1 LLVYSV
7 KTRVIH
13 PRDDLV
19 ELAISCALK
28 SGNPIRDSDIVVFS
42 AKVVGTAQGRLVD
55 LTKVVPSK
63 EALDLTSRYN
73 LEPSFAEQV
82 VNEADLIIGGVD
94 HAVLTLKRG
103 ILVPN
108 AGVDQS
114 NAPIGYASLWPSD
127 PQASAEEMYKEFKD
141 RDLNVG
147 VLIIDSWILPLRI
160 GSSAVALG
168 VAGFIPVVDLR
179 GTVDLFGREMRLKR
193 VAVADNIAS
202 SSNFVMGETL
212 ESTPIAV
219 VREAP
224 VVFEVGH
231 KADEL
236 IMPADEC
243 LIMKSLR
250 KDLTYAIMNAP
261 VASSNLKAD
270 TL

>member
-1 LLVYSV
+1 MLVYGV

-13 PRDDLV
+13 PGDVLV
-19 ELAISCALK
+19 EVAIHGAHE
-28 SGNPIRDSDIVVFS
+28 SGNPIMDRDVVVFS

-55 LTKVVPSK
+55 LSRVVPSN
-63 EALDLTSRYN
+63 EALELTRRYN

-82 VNEADLIIGGVD
+82 VKEADSIIGGVD

-114 NAPIGYASLWPSD
+114 NAPIGYASLWPVD
-127 PQASAEEMYKEFKD
+127 PQASAEEMCKEFSD
-141 RDLNVG
+141 RGLDVG
-147 VLIIDSWILPLRI
+147 VLVIDSWILPLRV

-168 VAGFIPVVDLR
+168 VAGFKPVVDLR

-193 VAVADNIAS
+193 VAVADNVAS
-202 SSNFVMGETL
+202 SANLVMGESV

-219 VREAP
+219 VRDAP
-224 VVFEVGH
+224 VVFEAGH

-236 IMPADEC
+236 LMPADEC
-243 LIMKSLR
+243 LIMKGLG
-250 KDLTYAIMNAP
+250 KEATIQ
-261 VASSNLKAD
+261 
-270 TL
+270 